1 MDSLRRLLKTFRVAR
16 GMKVF
21 RGLGVDVARSEVSDT
36 DPQLKARA
44 QRIDR
49 QKRKIERLQ
58 RRLERQRQHIGE
70 KNRQIEHLQK
80 QLAEANPQE
89 ALWEGGK
96 DYATWEAAKYKSVEF
111 WRRFLAS
118 GGDRWPEDYRQR
130 LDPEHPLA
138 KHVTEYLEHLNI
150 PLGSGVSILDVG
162 AGPLTKLGTRWEER
176 TVSITAVDVLAKR
189 YEELLA
195 EFGITPRVRTEP
207 GG

>member
-89 ALWEGGK
+89 ALWERGEGLCYLGGSQ
-96 DYATWEAAKYKSVEF
+96 A
-111 WRRFLAS
+111 
-118 GGDRWPEDYRQR
+118 
-130 LDPEHPLA
+130 
-138 KHVTEYLEHLNI
+138 
-150 PLGSGVSILDVG
+150 
-162 AGPLTKLGTRWEER
+162 
-176 TVSITAVDVLAKR
+176 
-189 YEELLA
+189 
-195 EFGITPRVRTEP
+195 
-207 GG
+207 